1 MLRLADAVAD
11 PDVRLYVTTLV
22 AVAINL
28 DWD

>member
-1 MLRLADAVAD
+1 MSRLADAVAD
-11 PDVRLYVTTLV
+11 PDVRLYETTLV